1 MLPTIVLVGRPNVGK
16 STLFN
21 RLTKSRDALVADL
34 PGLTRD
40 RHYGRGLGADKPY
53 LVVDTGGFE
62 PTAEDGIMKEMAR
75 QTLLA
80 IDEADVIIFV
90 LDGRQGMTPQDKEIA
105 DRLRK
110 SQRPVLLA
118 VNKTE
123 GMRKAII
130 SAEFHELGLGEPLSI
145 SSAHGEGVRDL
156 VELALEPFPM
166 PEEEPEL
173 NEHDIPKI
181 AIVGRPNVG
190 KSTLVN
196 ALLGEER
203 VIAFDE
209 PGTTRDSIHLDL
221 ERNGKNYTIIDTAGV
236 RKRGKVLEA
245 IEKFSVIKTIQA
257 IEEANVAIL
266 VVDAHEGITEQD
278 AHVAAYILEAGRAL
292 VVAIN
297 KWDGLKEDERDW
309 IKREI
314 DRKLQF
320 LDFAK
325 FHYISALRKKGLPEL
340 FTSVDAAY
348 KAAMAKLATPQL
360 TRVLNEAT
368 MQHQPPISKGIRP
381 KLRYAHQ
388 GGSNPPI
395 VVVHGSHVDEIKDSY
410 KRYLEGVFR
419 KTFELTG
426 TPLRVQFNQGANP
439 FAEPDKRVQG
449 EGIVSMRRR
458 KTAQRAELNARKN
471 EAEGKPTKRA
481 PVPRPKAGPA
491 KKVTKKP
498 GR

>member
-40 RHYGRGLGADKPY
+40 RHYGRGIGASKPY
-53 LVVDTGGFE
+53 LVIDTGGFE
-62 PTAEDGIMKEMAR
+62 PTAESGILKEMAK

-80 IDEADVIIFV
+80 IDEADVIIFLV
-90 LDGRQGMTPQDKEIA
+90 DGRAGLTPQEFIIA
-105 DRLRK
+105 DKLRK
-110 SQRPVLLA
+110 AQRPVLLA

-123 GMRKAII
+123 GMNKAVV
-130 SAEFHELGLGEPLSI
+130 AADFHELGLGDPLSI
-145 SSAHGEGVRDL
+145 SSAHGEGVKDII
-156 VELALEPFPM
+156 ELALEHLPEPAIDEDQRADKM
-166 PEEEPEL
+166 PR
-173 NEHDIPKI
+173 I

-196 ALLGEER
+196 ALLGEDR

-209 PGTTRDSIHLDL
+209 PGTTRDSIEIEL
-221 ERNGKNYTIIDTAGV
+221 EKDGKRYSIIDTAGV
-236 RKRGKVLEA
+236 RKRGRVFEA
-245 IEKFSVIKTIQA
+245 IEKFSVIKTMQA
-257 IEEANVAIL
+257 IEDANVAIL
-266 VVDAHEGITEQD
+266 VVDAQEGITEQD
-278 AHVAAYILEAGRAL
+278 AHVAAYILDAGRAL

-314 DRKLQF
+314 DRKLMF

-340 FTSVDAAY
+340 LTSVDGAF
-348 KAAMAKLATPQL
+348 KAAMAKLPTPQL
-360 TRVLNEAT
+360 TRVLSDAIA
-368 MQHQPPISKGIRP
+368 QHQPPITRGIRP

-388 GGSNPPI
+388 GGMNPPI
-395 VVVHGSHVDEIKDSY
+395 VVIHGSHVDGIKDSY
-410 KRYLEGVFR
+410 KRFLEGVFR
-419 KTFELTG
+419 KTFQLTG
-426 TPLRVQFNQGANP
+426 TPLRVQFNQGENP
-439 FAEPDKRVQG
+439 FAEPEKRKAG

-458 KTAQRAELNARKN
+458 KTAQRAELK
-471 EAEGKPTKRA
+471 
-481 PVPRPKAGPA
+481 A
-491 KKVTKKP
+491 KKDAENKK
-498 GR
+498 R

>member
-21 RLTKSRDALVADL
+21 RMTRTRDALVADL

-40 RHYGRGLGADKPY
+40 RHYGRGLGASKPY

-62 PTAEDGIMKEMAR
+62 PLADTGILQEMAR

-80 IDEADVIIFV
+80 IDEADMVIFIV
-90 LDGRQGMTPQDKEIA
+90 DGRGGLAPQDKVIA
-105 DRLRK
+105 DRLRR

-123 GMRKAII
+123 GMQRAVV
-130 SAEFHELGLGEPLSI
+130 SAEFYELGLGDPLAI
-145 SSAHGEGVRDL
+145 SSAHGEGVKDL
-156 VELALEPFPM
+156 VELALESFP
-166 PEEEPEL
+166 EPEQEEDADA
-173 NEHDIPKI
+173 NRIPKI

-203 VIAFDE
+203 VIAFDQ
-209 PGTTRDSIHLDL
+209 PGTTRDSIEIDL
-221 ERNGKNYTIIDTAGV
+221 QRGDKHYKIIDTAGV
-236 RKRGKVLEA
+236 RKRGKVFEA
-245 IEKFSVIKTIQA
+245 IEKFSVVKTMQA

-266 VVDAHEGITEQD
+266 VVDAQEGITEQD
-278 AHVAAYILEAGRAL
+278 AHVAAYILDSGRAL

-309 IKREI
+309 VKREI
-314 DRKLQF
+314 DRKLKF

-340 FTSVDAAY
+340 FVSVDEAY
-348 KAAMAKLATPQL
+348 KAAMAKLSTPQL
-360 TRVLNEAT
+360 TRVLIDAT
-368 MQHQPPISKGIRP
+368 TQHQPPISKGIRP

-395 VVVHGSHVDEIKDSY
+395 VVIHGNHVEGIKDSY
-410 KRYLEGVFR
+410 KRFLEGVFR
-419 KTFELTG
+419 KVFRLSG
-426 TPLRVQFNQGANP
+426 TPLRVQFKQGNNP
-439 FAEPDKRVQG
+439 YAEPDKPKSG

-458 KTAQRAELNARKN
+458 KVAERAALKARK
-471 EAEGKPTKRA
+471 EVEEKKR
-481 PVPRPKAGPA
+481 KQ
-491 KKVTKKP
+491 

>member
-40 RHYGRGLGADKPY
+40 RHYGRGIGASKPY
-53 LVVDTGGFE
+53 LVIDTGGFE
-62 PTAEDGIMKEMAR
+62 PTAESGILKEMAK

-80 IDEADVIIFV
+80 IDEADVIIFLV
-90 LDGRQGMTPQDKEIA
+90 DGRAGLTPQEFIIA
-105 DRLRK
+105 DKLRK
-110 SQRPVLLA
+110 AQRPVLLA

-123 GMRKAII
+123 GMNKAVV
-130 SAEFHELGLGEPLSI
+130 AADFHELGLGDPLSI
-145 SSAHGEGVRDL
+145 SSAHGEGVKDII
-156 VELALEPFPM
+156 ELALEHLP
-166 PEEEPEL
+166 EPET
-173 NEHDIPKI
+173 NEEQRAEKMPRI

-196 ALLGEER
+196 ALLGEDR

-209 PGTTRDSIHLDL
+209 PGTTRDSIEIEL
-221 ERNGKNYTIIDTAGV
+221 ERDGKRYSIIDTAGV
-236 RKRGKVLEA
+236 RKRGRVFEA
-245 IEKFSVIKTIQA
+245 IEKFSVIKTMQA
-257 IEEANVAIL
+257 IEDANVAIL
-266 VVDAHEGITEQD
+266 VVDAQEGITEQD
-278 AHVAAYILEAGRAL
+278 AHVAAYILDAGRAL

-314 DRKLQF
+314 DRKLMF

-340 FTSVDAAY
+340 LTSVDVAF
-348 KAAMAKLATPQL
+348 KAAMAKLPTPQL
-360 TRVLNEAT
+360 TRVLSDAIA
-368 MQHQPPISKGIRP
+368 QHQPPITRGIRP

-388 GGSNPPI
+388 GGMNPPI
-395 VVVHGSHVDEIKDSY
+395 VVIHGSHVDGIKDSY
-410 KRYLEGVFR
+410 KRFLEGVFR
-419 KTFELTG
+419 KTFQLTG
-426 TPLRVQFNQGANP
+426 TPLRVQFNQGENP
-439 FAEPDKRVQG
+439 FAEPEKRKSG

-458 KTAQRAELNARKN
+458 KTAQRAELK
-471 EAEGKPTKRA
+471 
-481 PVPRPKAGPA
+481 A
-491 KKVTKKP
+491 KKDAENKK
-498 GR
+498 R

>member
-1 MLPTIVLVGRPNVGK
+1 MLPTIALVGRPNVGK

-40 RHYGRGLGADKPY
+40 RHYGRGIVGSKPF

-62 PTAEDGIMKEMAR
+62 PTADSGILKEMAR

-80 IDEADVIIFV
+80 IDEADVVIFV
-90 LDGRQGMTPQDKEIA
+90 VDGRQGMTPQDQVIA

-123 GMRKAII
+123 GMQRAIV
-130 SAEFHELGLGEPLSI
+130 SAEFFELGLGDPLSI
-145 SSAHGEGVRDL
+145 SSAHGEGVKDII
-156 VELALEPFPM
+156 ELALQPF
-166 PEEEPEL
+166 ENALAEDQA
-173 NEHDIPKI
+173 NKAPKV

-203 VIAFDE
+203 VIAFDQ
-209 PGTTRDSIHLDL
+209 PGTTRDSIHIDL
-221 ERNGKNYTIIDTAGV
+221 ERGGKHYTLIDTAGV
-236 RKRGKVLEA
+236 RKRGKVFEA
-245 IEKFSVIKTIQA
+245 VEKFSVIKTMQA

-266 VVDAHEGITEQD
+266 VVDAKEGITEQD
-278 AHVAAYILEAGRAL
+278 AHVAAYILDSGRAL

-297 KWDGLKEDERDW
+297 KWDGLKEDEREW

-325 FHYISALRKKGLPEL
+325 FHYISALRKKGLSEL
-340 FTSVDAAY
+340 FTSVDGAY
-348 KAAMAKLATPQL
+348 RAAMAKLPTPQL
-360 TRVLNEAT
+360 TRVLSDAT
-368 MQHQPPISKGIRP
+368 VQHQPPISKGIRP

-395 VVVHGSHVDEIKDSY
+395 VVIHGNHVQNIKDSY
-410 KRYLEGVFR
+410 KRFLEGVFR
-419 KTFELTG
+419 KAFELTG
-426 TPLRVQFNQGANP
+426 TPLRVQFNQGDNP
-439 FAEPDKRVQG
+439 FAEPEDKRKQG
-449 EGIVSMRRR
+449 EGIVTMRRR
-458 KTAQRAELNARKN
+458 KTAQRAELNARRN
-471 EAEGKPTKRA
+471 AERENVKPTTT
-481 PVPRPKAGPA
+481 
-491 KKVTKKP
+491 KKVIKAAVKSTKKAP
-498 GR
+498 KR

>member
-40 RHYGRGLGADKPY
+40 RHYGRGVGGDKPF

-62 PTAEDGIMKEMAR
+62 PTAETGIMKEMAR

-90 LDGRQGMTPQDKEIA
+90 VDGRHGVSPQDQVIA
-105 DRLRK
+105 NRLRK

-123 GMRKAII
+123 GMQRAVV
-130 SAEFHELGLGEPLSI
+130 SAEFHELGLGDPLSI

-156 VELALEPFPM
+156 IELALEPFA
-166 PEEEPEL
+166 EPEPEVPF
-173 NEHDIPKI
+173 NDQDAPKI

-209 PGTTRDSIHLDL
+209 PGTTRDSITMDL
-221 ERNGKNYTIIDTAGV
+221 ERNGKQYQIIDTAGV
-236 RKRGKVLEA
+236 RKRGKVFEA

-266 VVDAHEGITEQD
+266 VVDAKEGITEQD
-278 AHVAAYILEAGRAL
+278 AHVAAYILETGRAL

-297 KWDGLKEDERDW
+297 KWDGLDDDKRDW
-309 IKREI
+309 VKREI

-340 FTSVDAAY
+340 FTSVDGAY
-348 KAAMAKLATPQL
+348 KAAMAKLSTPQL
-360 TRVLNEAT
+360 TRVLIDAIA
-368 MQHQPPISKGIRP
+368 QHQPPISKGIRP

-395 VVVHGSHVDEIKDSY
+395 VVIHGNHVDGVKDSY

-419 KTFELTG
+419 KTFQLTG
-426 TPLRVQFNQGANP
+426 TPLRVQFNQGDNP

-471 EAEGKPTKRA
+471 EE
-481 PVPRPKAGPA
+481 
-491 KKVTKKP
+491 TKKSKFKAS
-498 GR
+498 GLEIAKRTTKKSTAKN

>member
-21 RLTKSRDALVADL
+21 RLTRSRDALVADL

-40 RHYGRGLGADKPY
+40 RHYGRGVGGDKPF

-62 PTAEDGIMKEMAR
+62 PTADSGILKEMAR

-80 IDEADVIIFV
+80 IDEADVVIFLV
-90 LDGRQGMTPQDKEIA
+90 DGRQGVTPQDKVIA

-123 GMRKAII
+123 GMRRAVV
-130 SAEFHELGLGEPLSI
+130 SAEFYELGLGDPLSI

-156 VELALEPFPM
+156 LELALEPFP
-166 PEEEPEL
+166 EPEAEEQS
-173 NEHDIPKI
+173 EHQIPKV

-203 VIAFDE
+203 VIAFDQ
-209 PGTTRDSIHLDL
+209 PGTTRDSIHIDL
-221 ERNGKNYTIIDTAGV
+221 ERNGKHYILIDTAGV

-266 VVDAHEGITEQD
+266 VVDAQEGITEQD
-278 AHVAAYILEAGRAL
+278 AHVAAYILESGRAL
-292 VVAIN
+292 VVGIN
-297 KWDGLKEDERDW
+297 KWDGLEQDRRDW
-309 IKREI
+309 IKQEI

-320 LDFAK
+320 LDFAE
-325 FHYISALRKKGLPEL
+325 FHYISALKNKGLTEL
-340 FTSVDAAY
+340 FKSVDIAY
-348 KAAMAKLATPQL
+348 KAAMTKLPTPQL
-360 TRVLNEAT
+360 SRALADAVV
-368 MQHQPPISKGIRP
+368 QHQPPVTRGVRP

-395 VVVHGSHVDEIKDSY
+395 VVIHGNHVDGIKDSY
-410 KRYLEGVFR
+410 TRFLEKTFR
-419 KTFELTG
+419 KVFQLSG
-426 TPLRVQFNQGANP
+426 TPLRVQYKQGDNP
-439 FAEPDKRVQG
+439 YAEPEKLKKG
-449 EGIVSMRRR
+449 EGIVTMRRR
-458 KTAQRAELNARKN
+458 KNAQRAALKARKTTTD
-471 EAEGKPTKRA
+471 TKT
-481 PVPRPKAGPA
+481 KKPA
-491 KKVTKKP
+491 KK
-498 GR
+498 

>member
-1 MLPTIVLVGRPNVGK
+1 
-16 STLFN
+16 
-21 RLTKSRDALVADL
+21 
-34 PGLTRD
+34 
-40 RHYGRGLGADKPY
+40 
-53 LVVDTGGFE
+53 VDTGGFE
-62 PTAEDGIMKEMAR
+62 PSSDSGIMLEMAR

-80 IDEADVIIFV
+80 IDEADVVIFLV
-90 LDGRQGMTPQDKEIA
+90 DGRQGLTPQDKVIA

-123 GMRKAII
+123 GMQRAIV
-130 SAEFHELGLGEPLSI
+130 SAEFHELGLGDPLSI

-156 VELALEPFPM
+156 VELALAPFP
-166 PEEEPEL
+166 EPEPDTDE
-173 NEHDIPKI
+173 NTDKIPRI

-203 VIAFDE
+203 VIAFDQ
-209 PGTTRDSIHLDL
+209 PGTTRDSIEIELARGDK
-221 ERNGKNYTIIDTAGV
+221 RYTIIDTAGV
-236 RKRGKVLEA
+236 RKRGKVFEA
-245 IEKFSVIKTIQA
+245 IEKFSVVKTMQA

-266 VVDAHEGITEQD
+266 VVDAQDGITEQD
-278 AHVAAYILEAGRAL
+278 AHVAAYILDSGRAL
-292 VVAIN
+292 VVAVN
-297 KWDGLKEDERDW
+297 KWDGLEEDRRDW

-340 FTSVDAAY
+340 FTSVDGAY
-348 KAAMAKLATPQL
+348 KAAMAKLPTPQL
-360 TRVLNEAT
+360 TRVLLDAT
-368 MQHQPPISKGIRP
+368 TQHQPPISRGTRP

-395 VVVHGSHVDEIKDSY
+395 VVIHGNHVEGIKDSY
-410 KRYLEGVFR
+410 TRFLENMFR
-419 KTFELTG
+419 KVFQLSG
-426 TPLRVQFNQGANP
+426 TPLRVQYKQGANP
-439 FAEPDKRVQG
+439 FADAEKRKPG

-458 KTAQRAELNARKN
+458 KVAERAELKARKQ
-471 EAEGKPTKRA
+471 AAAPKKR
-481 PVPRPKAGPA
+481 
-491 KKVTKKP
+491 
-498 GR
+498 

>member
-1 MLPTIVLVGRPNVGK
+1 MIPTIVLVGRPNVGK

-21 RLTKSRDALVADL
+21 RLTKSRDALVADF

-40 RHYGRGLGADKPY
+40 RHYGRGLGASQPY

-62 PTAEDGIMKEMAR
+62 PNTDDGILKEMAK
-75 QTLLA
+75 QTLQA
-80 IDEADVIIFV
+80 IDEADVVIFLV
-90 LDGRQGMTPQDKEIA
+90 DGRQGATPQDMDIA
-105 DRLRK
+105 NRLRK
-110 SQRPVLLA
+110 CKCPVLLA

-123 GMRKAII
+123 GMQKAVV
-130 SAEFHELGLGEPLSI
+130 SADFHELGLGYPLSI
-145 SSAHGEGVRDL
+145 SSAHGEGVRDII
-156 VELALEPFPM
+156 EEALENFKVE
-166 PEEEPEL
+166 EEEPTT
-173 NEHDIPKI
+173 DYTGDKIPKV

-209 PGTTRDSIHLDL
+209 PGTTRDSIHIDL
-221 ERNGKNYTIIDTAGV
+221 EKNGKHYTLIDTAGV
-236 RKRGKVLEA
+236 RKRGRVFEA

-257 IEEANVAIL
+257 IEDANVVIL
-266 VVDAHEGITEQD
+266 VVDAQEGITEQD
-278 AHVAAYILEAGRAL
+278 AHVAAYILDAGRAL

-314 DRKLQF
+314 DRKLMF
-320 LDFAK
+320 LDFAE

-340 FTSVDAAY
+340 FKSVDIAY
-348 KAAMAKLATPQL
+348 KAAFAKLATPQL
-360 TRVLNEAT
+360 TRVLIDALQ
-368 MQHQPPISKGIRP
+368 QHQPPISKGIRP

-395 VVVHGSHVDEIKDSY
+395 VVIHGSHVDGVKDSY
-410 KRYLEGVFR
+410 TRFLE
-419 KTFELTG
+419 KTFRRTFQLSG
-426 TPLRVQFNQGANP
+426 TPLRVQYKQGSNP
-439 FAEPDKRVQG
+439 FAEDEDKRKPG

-458 KTAQRAELNARKN
+458 KTAQRAEFKAKKDTEEKGRK
-471 EAEGKPTKRA
+471 ATKR
-481 PVPRPKAGPA
+481 
-491 KKVTKKP
+491 
-498 GR
+498 

>member
-1 MLPTIVLVGRPNVGK
+1 MIPTIVLVGRPNVGK

-21 RLTKSRDALVADL
+21 RLTKSRDALVADF

-40 RHYGRGLGADKPY
+40 RHYGRGLGASQPY

-62 PTAEDGIMKEMAR
+62 PNTDNGILKEMAK
-75 QTLLA
+75 QTLQA
-80 IDEADVIIFV
+80 IDEADAVIFLV
-90 LDGRQGMTPQDKEIA
+90 DGRQGATPQDMDIA
-105 DRLRK
+105 NRLRK
-110 SQRPVLLA
+110 CKCPVLLA

-123 GMRKAII
+123 GMQKAVV
-130 SAEFHELGLGEPLSI
+130 SADFHELGLGYPLSI
-145 SSAHGEGVRDL
+145 SSAHGEGVRDII
-156 VELALEPFPM
+156 EEALENFKV
-166 PEEEPEL
+166 EEDEPTT
-173 NEHDIPKI
+173 DYTGDKIPKV

-209 PGTTRDSIHLDL
+209 PGTTRDSIHIDL
-221 ERNGKNYTIIDTAGV
+221 EKNGKHYTLIDTAGV
-236 RKRGKVLEA
+236 RKRGRVFEA

-257 IEEANVAIL
+257 IEEANVVIL
-266 VVDAHEGITEQD
+266 VVDAQEGITEQD
-278 AHVAAYILEAGRAL
+278 AHVAAYILDAGRAL

-320 LDFAK
+320 LDFAE

-340 FTSVDAAY
+340 FKSVDTAY
-348 KAAMAKLATPQL
+348 KAAFAKLATPQL
-360 TRVLNEAT
+360 TRVLLDALQ
-368 MQHQPPISKGIRP
+368 QHQPPISKGIRP

-388 GGSNPPI
+388 GGSNPP
-395 VVVHGSHVDEIKDSY
+395 VVVIHGSHVDGVKDAY
-410 KRYLEGVFR
+410 TRFLE
-419 KTFELTG
+419 KTFRRTFQLSG
-426 TPLRVQFNQGANP
+426 TPLRVQYKQGHNP
-439 FAEPDKRVQG
+439 FAEDEDKRKPG

-458 KTAQRAELNARKN
+458 KTAQRAELK
-471 EAEGKPTKRA
+471 
-481 PVPRPKAGPA
+481 A
-491 KKVTKKP
+491 KKDAEEKDRKAK
-498 GR
+498 RR

>member
-1 MLPTIVLVGRPNVGK
+1 MIPTIVLVGRPNVGK

-40 RHYGRGLGADKPY
+40 RHYGRGVGASQPY

-62 PTAEDGIMKEMAR
+62 PNTDSGILKAMAK

-80 IDEADVIIFV
+80 IDEADVIIFLV
-90 LDGRQGMTPQDKEIA
+90 DGRQGVTPQDMEIA
-105 DRLRK
+105 NRLRK
-110 SQRPVLLA
+110 SQCPVLLA

-123 GMRKAII
+123 GMQKAVV
-130 SAEFHELGLGEPLSI
+130 SADFHELGLGDPLSI
-145 SSAHGEGVRDL
+145 SSAHGEGVRDI
-156 VELALEPFPM
+156 VDLALENFQVV
-166 PEEEPEL
+166 EEEEIT
-173 NEHDIPKI
+173 DYSGDRIPKV

-196 ALLGEER
+196 ALLGEDR

-209 PGTTRDSIHLDL
+209 PGTTRDSIHIDL
-221 ERNGKNYTIIDTAGV
+221 EKNGKKYTLIDTAGV
-236 RKRGKVLEA
+236 RKRGRVLEA

-257 IEEANVAIL
+257 IEEANVVIL
-266 VVDAHEGITEQD
+266 VVDAQEGITEQD
-278 AHVAAYILEAGRAL
+278 AHVAAYILDAGRAL

-297 KWDGLKEDERDW
+297 KWDGLKEEERDW

-314 DRKLQF
+314 DRKLMF
-320 LDFAK
+320 LDFAE

-340 FTSVDAAY
+340 FGSVDVAY
-348 KAAMAKLATPQL
+348 KAAFAKLSTPQL
-360 TRVLNEAT
+360 TRVLIDALQ
-368 MQHQPPISKGIRP
+368 QHQPPISKGIRP

-395 VVVHGSHVDEIKDSY
+395 VVIHGNHVDGVKDAY
-410 KRYLEGVFR
+410 TRFLE
-419 KTFELTG
+419 KTFRRTFQLSG
-426 TPLRVQFNQGANP
+426 TPLRVQYKQGANP
-439 FAEPDKRVQG
+439 FAEDEDKRKPG

-458 KTAQRAELNARKN
+458 KTAHRAELK
-471 EAEGKPTKRA
+471 
-481 PVPRPKAGPA
+481 A
-491 KKVTKKP
+491 KKEVEDKGRRAKKH
-498 GR
+498 

>member
-1 MLPTIVLVGRPNVGK
+1 MIPTIVLVGRPNVGK

-40 RHYGRGLGADKPY
+40 RHYGRGVGASQPY

-62 PTAEDGIMKEMAR
+62 PNTDSGILKAMAK
-75 QTLLA
+75 QTLQA
-80 IDEADVIIFV
+80 IDEADAIIFLV
-90 LDGRQGMTPQDKEIA
+90 DGRQGVSPQDMEIA
-105 DRLRK
+105 NRLRK
-110 SQRPVLLA
+110 CKCPVLLA

-123 GMRKAII
+123 GMQKAIV
-130 SAEFHELGLGEPLSI
+130 SADFHELGLGYPLSI
-145 SSAHGEGVRDL
+145 SSAHGEGVRDII
-156 VELALEPFPM
+156 ELALENFKVV
-166 PEEEPEL
+166 EDEPTT
-173 NEHDIPKI
+173 DYTGDKIPKV

-209 PGTTRDSIHLDL
+209 PGTTRDSIHIDL
-221 ERNGKNYTIIDTAGV
+221 EKNGKHYTLIDTAGV
-236 RKRGKVLEA
+236 RKRGRVFES

-257 IEEANVAIL
+257 IEEANVVML
-266 VVDAHEGITEQD
+266 VVDAQEGITEQD
-278 AHVAAYILEAGRAL
+278 AHVAAYILDAGRAL

-297 KWDGLKEDERDW
+297 KWDGLKDDERDW

-320 LDFAK
+320 LDFAE

-340 FTSVDAAY
+340 FKSVDVAY
-348 KAAMAKLATPQL
+348 KAAFAKLATPQL
-360 TRVLNEAT
+360 TRVLIDA
-368 MQHQPPISKGIRP
+368 MQQHQPPISKGIRP

-395 VVVHGSHVDEIKDSY
+395 VVIHGSHVDGVKDAY
-410 KRYLEGVFR
+410 TRFLE
-419 KTFELTG
+419 KTFRRTFQLSG
-426 TPLRVQFNQGANP
+426 TPLRVQYKQGANP
-439 FAEPDKRVQG
+439 FAEDEDKRKPG

-458 KTAQRAELNARKN
+458 KTAQRAELK
-471 EAEGKPTKRA
+471 
-481 PVPRPKAGPA
+481 A
-491 KKVTKKP
+491 KKDAEDKDRSAKK
-498 GR
+498 R

>member
-21 RLTKSRDALVADL
+21 RLTRSRDALVADL

-40 RHYGRGLGADKPY
+40 RHYGRGIGGTKPY

-62 PTAEDGIMKEMAR
+62 PAADTGILQAMAR

-80 IDEADVIIFV
+80 IDEADVIIFLV
-90 LDGRQGMTPQDKEIA
+90 DGRQGVSPQDKVIA

-123 GMRKAII
+123 GMQRAVV
-130 SAEFHELGLGEPLSI
+130 SAEFYELGLGDPLSV

-156 VELALEPFPM
+156 VELALESFPEPE
-166 PEEEPEL
+166 PEEPL
-173 NEHDIPKI
+173 NSGKAPKV

-209 PGTTRDSIHLDL
+209 PGTTRDAIYLDL
-221 ERNGKNYTIIDTAGV
+221 ERNGKHYTIIDTAGV
-236 RKRGKVLEA
+236 RKRGKVFEA
-245 IEKFSVIKTIQA
+245 VEKFSVIKTIQA

-266 VVDAHEGITEQD
+266 VVDAQDGITEQD
-278 AHVAAYILEAGRAL
+278 AHVAAYILDSGRAL

-297 KWDGLKEDERDW
+297 KWDGLEEERRDW

-320 LDFAK
+320 LDFAE
-325 FHYISALRKKGLPEL
+325 FHYISALKKKGLPEL
-340 FTSVDAAY
+340 FKSVDIAY
-348 KAAMAKLATPQL
+348 KAAMAKLPTPQL
-360 TRVLNEAT
+360 TRVLSDAT
-368 MQHQPPISKGIRP
+368 TQHQPPISKGIRP

-395 VVVHGSHVDEIKDSY
+395 VVVHGNHVDGVKDSY
-410 KRYLEGVFR
+410 VRFLEKTFR
-419 KTFELTG
+419 KAFQLSG
-426 TPLRVQFNQGANP
+426 TPLRVQFKQGDNP
-439 FAEPDKRVQG
+439 FAEKENKPKRG

-458 KTAQRAELNARKN
+458 KTERRVELKLRK
-471 EAEGKPTKRA
+471 EAEKNKR
-481 PVPRPKAGPA
+481 
-491 KKVTKKP
+491 
-498 GR
+498 

>member
-40 RHYGRGLGADKPY
+40 RHYGRGLGASRPY
-53 LVVDTGGFE
+53 LCIDTGGFE
-62 PTAEDGIMKEMAR
+62 PRADSGILKEMAK

-80 IDEADVIIFV
+80 IDEADVIIFMV
-90 LDGRQGMTPQDKEIA
+90 DGRTGLTPQEFIIA
-105 DRLRK
+105 DTLRK
-110 SQRPVLLA
+110 AQRPVLLT

-123 GMRKAII
+123 GMQKAVV
-130 SAEFHELGLGEPLSI
+130 SADFFELGLGEPLSI
-145 SSAHGEGVRDL
+145 SSAHGEGVKDL
-156 VELALEPFPM
+156 IELALEEV
-166 PEEEPEL
+166 PEARVDEEKV
-173 NEHDIPKI
+173 NEKTPRI

-203 VIAFDE
+203 VIAFDQ
-209 PGTTRDSIHLDL
+209 PGTTRDTIEIAL
-221 ERNGKNYTIIDTAGV
+221 EKNDKHYIIIDTAGV
-236 RKRGKVLEA
+236 RKRGKVFEA
-245 IEKFSVIKTIQA
+245 VEKFSVIKTMQA
-257 IEEANVAIL
+257 IEDANVAIL
-266 VVDAHEGITEQD
+266 VVDAQEGITEQD
-278 AHVAAYILEAGRAL
+278 AHVAAFILEAGRAL

-309 IKREI
+309 IKNEI

-325 FHYISALRKKGLPEL
+325 FHYISALRKKGLNEL
-340 FTSVDAAY
+340 LDSVDGAF

-360 TRVLNEAT
+360 TRVLSDAIV
-368 MQHQPPISKGIRP
+368 QHQPPISKGIRP

-388 GGSNPPI
+388 GGMNPPI
-395 VVVHGSHVDEIKDSY
+395 VVIHGSHVDGIKDSY
-410 KRYLEGVFR
+410 KRYLEGIFR
-419 KTFELTG
+419 KTFQLTG
-426 TPLRVQFNQGANP
+426 TPLRVQFNQGENP
-439 FAEPDKRVQG
+439 YAEPEKRKSG

-458 KTAQRAELNARKN
+458 KTAQRAELK
-471 EAEGKPTKRA
+471 
-481 PVPRPKAGPA
+481 A
-491 KKVTKKP
+491 KKQEEDKK
-498 GR
+498 R